1 MIYPITI
8 KSDDKLPAGGWTL
21 TSNDPTNVT
30 FVEKDKFVSN
40 DVQALVDA
48 GYWLDGYN
56 GISTLTSTTTG
67 DVQVYVF
74 LKENVTEAD
83 RNITLSLKPVAQ
95 GNYEAKEFSFSNN
108 IVRHGTTA

>member
-1 MIYPITI
+1 MIYPNTI

-67 DVQVYVF
+67 DVLVYVVLGGGVAGGGRGGAREVGSGGRGVCGGGGF
-74 LKENVTEAD
+74 TDVTG
-83 RNITLSLKPVAQ
+83 RK
-95 GNYEAKEFSFSNN
+95 
-108 IVRHGTTA
+108 